1 MEPINEALE
10 LLKRQ
15 AQLETGQRQAGGIRI
30 TEERELYALR
40 ERLQRYPQAVTAI
53 LQTAKNLN
61 RPVDALQPHDVRNL
75 A

>member
-15 AQLETGQRQAGGIRI
+15 AQLENGLRQAGGIRI

-40 ERLQRYPQAVTAI
+40 ERLQRYPQAVSAI
-53 LQTAKNLN
+53 LQTARNLN
-61 RPVDALQPHDVRNL
+61 RTVDALEARDVRGL
-75 A
+75 G